1 MRNKCRVSKEKD
13 PSLRRRPA
21 RSAAE
26 RQTICAEFSYES
38 VVPVGFFSIF
48 RCPIAGMVTAFRL
61 CTSAKS
67 PGVPIDVMLKTK
79 AKVQFDREVTE
90 RDVTVPHFEPLSI
103 RRNLSSFCKF
113 ANLEVDDFRF
123 INDFG

>member
-1 MRNKCRVSKEKD
+1 MPGKQRK
-13 PSLRRRPA
+13 
-21 RSAAE
+21 RSFLAPQAPRSEAE
-26 RQTICAEFSYES
+26 RQTIVLNFLMNLSCQLVFFPSPDVRSPEWLRPSAYVPQLNRQES
-38 VVPVGFFSIF
+38 
-48 RCPIAGMVTAFRL
+48 
-61 CTSAKS
+61 
-67 PGVPIDVMLKTK
+67 PIDVMLKTK